1 MSDPERLAQIFT
13 ALGNGLRLQLM
24 SEVASQPHG
33 ESRSVSSLAAAL
45 EISRFTASHH
55 LAVLRSANLVDAHKD
70 GLSLRH
76 QVNAST
82 MMHIEDWYL
91 AFLDTTTP

>member
-13 ALGNGLRLQLM
+13 ALGNGIRLELM
-24 SEVASQPHG
+24 SEVAAASNG

-55 LAVLRSANLVDAHKD
+55 LAVLRSAHLVDAHRD

-82 MMHIEDWYL
+82 MTCIEDWYL
-91 AFLDTTTP
+91 PFVDTSGR